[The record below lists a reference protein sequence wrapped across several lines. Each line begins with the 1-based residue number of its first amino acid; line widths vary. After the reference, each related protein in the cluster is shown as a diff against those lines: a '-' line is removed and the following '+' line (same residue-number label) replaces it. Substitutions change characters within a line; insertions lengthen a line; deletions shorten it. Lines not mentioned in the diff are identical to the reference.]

1 MPQNC
6 LKYFVIV
13 NRTLRGFGNVG
24 KIMTRM
30 RQPAFEGQGSDGT
43 SARQRIAHDRDE
55 GYLAVFSR
63 LPGAILRAAF
73 VVLLIA
79 APSLLMP
86 LSSADSAMIVTLIAI
101 CAASFTLV
109 EYTAVSPSMVEF
121 RRAPPFNR
129 LRFGTLFLT
138 VLTLS
143 LVLHRVDESSTLT
156 RFFQVAGQRVGAS
169 IDFPYSPVR
178 LLVLMMPD
186 GTNIKV
192 LENLRVA
199 GGLSYLISLLAT
211 ATFVIM
217 LRVNRWPRRNGAF
230 NVWVNLP
237 RFDPTAGG
245 DVVARLN
252 RDSRV
257 NIILG
262 FLLPFLIPAII
273 KITVMLGGSID
284 LNDPQTMVW
293 MVTAWAFLPASL
305 LMRGVALSR
314 VAQLI
319 HQHRKRA
326 YAQAVADGMLPA

>member
-1 MPQNC
+1 M
-6 LKYFVIV
+6 I
-13 NRTLRGFGNVG
+13 
-24 KIMTRM
+24 
-30 RQPAFEGQGSDGT
+30 
-43 SARQRIAHDRDE
+43 
-55 GYLAVFSR
+55 AVFSR
-63 LPGAILRAAF
+63 LPGALLRAAF

-79 APSLLMP
+79 APSILMP

-109 EYTAVSPSMVEF
+109 EYTAASPSMVEF

-129 LRFGTLFLT
+129 LRFGTLFIT
-138 VLTLS
+138 VMTLS
-143 LVLHRVDESSTLT
+143 LVLHRADEASTLT
-156 RFFQVAGQRVGAS
+156 RFFQVAGERIGAS

-186 GTNIKV
+186 GTPANV
-192 LENLRVA
+192 LESLRVA
-199 GGLSYLISLLAT
+199 GGLSYLISLIAT

-217 LRVNRWPRRNGAF
+217 LRVNRWPRKTGAF

-237 RFDPTAGG
+237 RFDPTVGG

-273 KITVMLGGSID
+273 KITVILGGSID

-293 MVTAWAFLPASL
+293 MVTAWAFLPASM

-319 HQHRKRA
+319 HIHRKRA